1 MNIVFIGKPGSGK
14 GTAAAKLAKDLGYKL
29 LVAGDLLRE
38 ERNSGSKLGKQI
50 KKLIDKGNL
59 VPDEMINEIII
70 NEVKKPTKLKEYHI
84 IDGYPRTAKQAKFLD
99 DILNVSRVFYLDAK
113 DEVITKRILERGKTS
128 GRADDQDKDII
139 KIRLE
144 NYYNEIKPILNHY
157 DDRIIKID
165 ASKSVDEVY
174 EQIIEHLEFEERVLI
189 LEKEFE
195 EENKKD

>member
-70 NEVKKPTKLKEYHI
+70 NEVKKPTKLNEYHI

-99 DILNVSRVFYLDAK
+99 
-113 DEVITKRILERGKTS
+113 E
-128 GRADDQDKDII
+128 
-139 KIRLE
+139 
-144 NYYNEIKPILNHY
+144 ILNHY
-157 DDRIIKID
+157 DNRIIQID
-165 ASKSVDEVY
+165 ANKSVDEVY

-189 LEKEFE
+189 LEKEFD